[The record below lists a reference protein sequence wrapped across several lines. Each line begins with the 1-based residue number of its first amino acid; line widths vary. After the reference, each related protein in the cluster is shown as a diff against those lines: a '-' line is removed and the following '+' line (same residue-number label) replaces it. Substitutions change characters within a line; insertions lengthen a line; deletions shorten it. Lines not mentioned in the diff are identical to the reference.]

1 MKERRLDYQL
11 ANCILL
17 FMYPALFM
25 NSAMIVVFLVYEHTF
40 VWVSLVVLWGY
51 HKYMSLFGTNQL
63 FENKIFSFE
72 FEST

>member
-40 VWVSLVVLWGY
+40 VWIS
-51 HKYMSLFGTNQL
+51 FGCL
-63 FENKIFSFE
+63 AGMP
-72 FEST
+72 